1 MDDADLAQQF
11 EQAIIT
17 AALVNRKPS
26 LTSPDGLCIWCE
38 DQPVVAST
46 AFCSAECGV
55 DYHKYQREM
64 QQRHTDC

>member
-1 MDDADLAQQF
+1 MDDADLAQQL

-17 AALVNRKPS
+17 AALVNRQPS

-64 QQRHTDC
+64 QQRHTES